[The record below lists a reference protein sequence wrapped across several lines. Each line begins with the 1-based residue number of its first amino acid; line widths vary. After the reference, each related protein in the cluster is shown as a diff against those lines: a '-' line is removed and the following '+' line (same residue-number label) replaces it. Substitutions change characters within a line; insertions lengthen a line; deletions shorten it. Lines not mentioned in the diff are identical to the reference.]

1 MDGHPTGA
9 PVTSEPTDDLPFHYD
24 APPVEPDDRAP
35 RKCRHPRYLR
45 TKVDGLDTCSCGHEF
60 DPIRQ
65 RRSKNNRA
73 RGNAEELTVARVVGG
88 RKMGPVGL
96 PWDVEMP
103 GYARI
108 QVRKYVRP
116 ESLRA
121 ICDELDRIGYG
132 PEMPGYVWIEPGR
145 GGRKVIVFDLAS
157 FAERHGIKVDA
168 A

>member
-1 MDGHPTGA
+1 MMSGDEVYGDD
-9 PVTSEPTDDLPFHYD
+9 VTSPTLDDHDLFP
-24 APPVEPDDRAP
+24 EPDDREP

-45 TKVDGLDTCSCGHEF
+45 MKVDGVDTCTSCSHVF

-73 RGNAEELTVARVVGG
+73 RGNAEELTVARRVGG

-108 QVRKYVRP
+108 QVRKYQTP
-116 ESLRA
+116 QGLRA
-121 ICDELDRIGYG
+121 IGAELDRIGYG
-132 PEMPGYVWIEPGR
+132 AEMPGYVWIEPGR
-145 GGRKVIVFDLAS
+145 GGRKLVVFDLDS
-157 FAERHGIKVDA
+157 FAERHGIKV
-168 A
+168 